1 MHLLRPESATFV
13 PHPFQPRRGAE
24 DTSPREQFDASTPAR
39 YVSVRQ
45 SQAEHPDG
53 GYMALRDRFRG
64 LTLADSLALRVN
76 EDPQRPFVAFEDR
89 RLTYA
94 QLDAQADAL
103 AAALHELGIEA
114 GDRIALTLPNWPEFV
129 VSAFAAAKLGAVI
142 VPLNPRFTSPE
153 LQYMLRHSESVA
165 VVTAENWEGTD
176 YLARFEQFLGVLPDL
191 QYVFSVGE
199 EDLWYDDRIHQF
211 EDLVSSGEGRS
222 YPKWEGSADEP
233 FAILYTSGTMGK
245 PKGVQLTHENLMANA
260 ALSADALG
268 LRADDVVF
276 GVNTL
281 FNAFGIGTGVLGTM
295 VAGASLVL
303 HEGYDADEVLRIV
316 QRERVTVFHGVPTN
330 FILALNAG
338 GGAGAS
344 GTLRTGVVAGAPV
357 SDELVHRIQR
367 ELVPGI
373 RVGYGMTETG
383 NLVSVNTPEDPPGK
397 QVATVGRPLPEV
409 EVRVIDVDGS
419 VLPVESV
426 GEVAVRGPG
435 VMRGYY
441 RQPGETAQVFTADG
455 FFLTGDLGMVDEE
468 GFLHLI
474 GRRKEMII
482 RGGFNVYP
490 REVEDRLH
498 AHPAV
503 LDVAVVGLPDEI
515 LGEVACACIV
525 PVEGA
530 IVTGEEIRDFCREVL
545 ADYKVPDLV
554 RFLDS
559 FPLTGSGKVRRVE
572 LARIISAE
580 ESSRR

>member
-1 MHLLRPESATFV
+1 
-13 PHPFQPRRGAE
+13 
-24 DTSPREQFDASTPAR
+24 
-39 YVSVRQ
+39 
-45 SQAEHPDG
+45 
-53 GYMALRDRFRG
+53 MALRDRFRG

-76 EDPQRPFVAFEDR
+76 EDPQRPFVSFEDR

-94 QLDAQADAL
+94 QVDAQADAL

-142 VPLNPRFTSPE
+142 VPLNPRFTPPE

-191 QYVFSVGE
+191 QYVLSVGE

-211 EDLVSSGEGRS
+211 EDLVSSGDGRS
-222 YPKWEGSADEP
+222 YPRWEGSADEP

-260 ALSADALG
+260 ALSADAIG

-295 VAGASLVL
+295 VAGASLIL
-303 HEGYDADEVLRIV
+303 HEGYEAAEALDIV
-316 QRERVTVFHGVPTN
+316 RRERVTVFHGVPTN
-330 FILALNAG
+330 FVLALNEG
-338 GGAGAS
+338 GGRGTG

-357 SDELVHRIQR
+357 PEELVQRIQR

-383 NLVSVNTPEDPPGK
+383 NLVAVNTPDDPPGK

>member
-1 MHLLRPESATFV
+1 
-13 PHPFQPRRGAE
+13 
-24 DTSPREQFDASTPAR
+24 
-39 YVSVRQ
+39 
-45 SQAEHPDG
+45 
-53 GYMALRDRFRG
+53 MALRDRFRG

-94 QLDAQADAL
+94 QVDAQADAL

-129 VSAFAAAKLGAVI
+129 VAAFAAAKLGAVI

-191 QYVFSVGE
+191 QYVLSVGE

-211 EDLVSSGEGRS
+211 EDLVSSGEGRA
-222 YPKWEGSADEP
+222 YPRHPGGADEL

-245 PKGVQLTHENLMANA
+245 PKGVELTHENLMANA

-303 HEGYDADEVLRIV
+303 HEGYDAPTALDIV
-316 QRERVTVFHGVPTN
+316 ERERVTVFHGVPTN
-330 FILALNAG
+330 FILALNALRD
-338 GGAGAS
+338 GAS
-344 GTLRTGVVAGAPV
+344 ANLGSLRTGVVAGAPV
-357 SDELVHRIQR
+357 PEDLVQRIQR
-367 ELVPGI
+367 ELVPGV

-383 NLVSVNTPEDPPGK
+383 NLVSVNTPDDPQGK
-397 QVATVGRPLPEV
+397 QINTVGRPLSEV

-441 RQPGETAQVFTADG
+441 RQPGETSQVFTSDG

-468 GFLHLI
+468 GYVHLL

-554 RFLDS
+554 RFLDG

-572 LARIISAE
+572 LARMISAE

>member
-1 MHLLRPESATFV
+1 
-13 PHPFQPRRGAE
+13 
-24 DTSPREQFDASTPAR
+24 
-39 YVSVRQ
+39 
-45 SQAEHPDG
+45 
-53 GYMALRDRFRG
+53 MALRDRFRG

-94 QLDAQADAL
+94 QVDAQADAL

-165 VVTAENWEGTD
+165 VVTAENWQGTD

-191 QYVFSVGE
+191 QYVLSVGE

-211 EDLVSSGEGRS
+211 EDLVSSGEGRA

-260 ALSADALG
+260 ALSADAIG

-295 VAGASLVL
+295 VAGAALVL
-303 HEGYDADEVLRIV
+303 HEGYDPAQVVEIV
-316 QRERVTVFHGVPTN
+316 RRERVTVFHGVPTN
-330 FILALNAG
+330 FILALNEG
-338 GGAGAS
+338 GGNAG

-357 SDELVHRIQR
+357 PEDLVLRIQR

-383 NLVSVNTPEDPPGK
+383 NLVSVNTPDDPAGA
-397 QVATVGRPLPEV
+397 QRSTVGRPLPET

-468 GFLHLI
+468 GFLHII

>member
-1 MHLLRPESATFV
+1 
-13 PHPFQPRRGAE
+13 
-24 DTSPREQFDASTPAR
+24 
-39 YVSVRQ
+39 
-45 SQAEHPDG
+45 
-53 GYMALRDRFRG
+53 
-64 LTLADSLALRVN
+64 
-76 EDPQRPFVAFEDR
+76 
-89 RLTYA
+89 
-94 QLDAQADAL
+94 
-103 AAALHELGIEA
+103 
-114 GDRIALTLPNWPEFV
+114 
-129 VSAFAAAKLGAVI
+129 
-142 VPLNPRFTSPE
+142 
-153 LQYMLRHSESVA
+153 
-165 VVTAENWEGTD
+165 
-176 YLARFEQFLGVLPDL
+176 
-191 QYVFSVGE
+191 
-199 EDLWYDDRIHQF
+199 
-211 EDLVSSGEGRS
+211 
-222 YPKWEGSADEP
+222 
-233 FAILYTSGTMGK
+233 
-245 PKGVQLTHENLMANA
+245 
-260 ALSADALG
+260 
-268 LRADDVVF
+268 F

-316 QRERVTVFHGVPTN
+316 ERERVTVFHGVPTN

-338 GGAGAS
+338 GGARAS
-344 GTLRTGVVAGAPV
+344 GQLRTGVVAGAPV
-357 SDELVHRIQR
+357 PEELVQRIQR
-367 ELVPGI
+367 ELVPGV

-383 NLVSVNTPEDPPGK
+383 NLVSVNTPQDPPGK

-572 LARIISAE
+572 LSRIISAE